1 MESKFNWNFEHGKNL
16 FETAIDEFVE
26 KGYDKA
32 SINIILKNAGM
43 SKGQFY
49 YHFENK
55 ENLYFALINELI
67 AKKQSF
73 LGSRIKPED
82 MQQDI
87 FSIFHLQIKLGM
99 EFGKDYPT
107 IYRFSE
113 AFLREQG
120 KPIYQKAMSKHNF
133 ENNDQIKTPIDM
145 AYERGDFREDLPK
158 TFILKTVGYLFTK
171 IPEIS
176 NVEGIEDVEAYL
188 LHLIDFMRHGLAS
201 KSNK

>member
-1 MESKFNWNFEHGKNL
+1 MESKINWHFEHGNKL
-16 FETAIDEFVE
+16 FEVAVNEFVE

-32 SINIILKNAGM
+32 SINTILKKAGM

-55 ENLYFALINELI
+55 ENLYFALIDELI

-73 LGSRIKPED
+73 MASRIKPED

-99 EFGKDYPT
+99 EFGKAYPT
-107 IYRFSE
+107 IFRFSE
-113 AFLREQG
+113 AFLRERG
-120 KPIYQKAMSKHNF
+120 KAIYKQAMEKHHF
-133 ENNDQIKTPIDM
+133 ENNDQIKQLVDM

-158 TFILKTVGYLFTK
+158 DFILKTVGYLFTK
-171 IPEIS
+171 MPEMA
-176 NVEGIEDVEAYL
+176 NTEEVEDTEAYL
-188 LHLIDFMRHGLAS
+188 NYLVDFMRNGLAR
-201 KSNK
+201 K